1 MGNAKS
7 KSSPSDTLTEEDI
20 EYLLNNTRFNRNE
33 IENWHKQFIVCSYL
47 INIYLYLIFGN

>member
-47 INIYLYLIFGN
+47 IKIYLYLIFGN

>member
-20 EYLLNNTRFNRNE
+20 EYLLKNTRFNRNE